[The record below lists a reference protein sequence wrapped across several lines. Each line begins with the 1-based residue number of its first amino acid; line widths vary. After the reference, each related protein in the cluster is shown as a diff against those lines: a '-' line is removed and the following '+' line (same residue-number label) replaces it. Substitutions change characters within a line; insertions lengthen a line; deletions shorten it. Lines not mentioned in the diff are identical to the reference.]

1 VIERVHDELVEDLE
15 QTWIELDLS
24 PLHRRS
30 CVSSIIDPAPLLVGV
45 PRPDI
50 GVWELENVLAL
61 GQFLVSGHRTPR
73 VGYGL
78 MSSLLA
84 FKIDDFVD

>member
-1 VIERVHDELVEDLE
+1 M
-15 QTWIELDLS
+15 
-24 PLHRRS
+24 
-30 CVSSIIDPAPLLVGV
+30 GV

-61 GQFLVSGHRTPR
+61 GQFLVSGHRTLR

-78 MSSLLA
+78 MSSLPIRVIKA
-84 FKIDDFVD
+84 FLLYRKRDPDR